1 MKRTRCWLGGFLELI
16 LTVAPLRPCIWLPTL
31 SEEADHRPF
40 EKTGNE
46 QQEVLHMDADDLV
59 AFRNTR
65 RIHRSA
71 WGSKDPVH
79 QRRAQVSH
87 LENSLA
93 RRAEQ
98 QLPPGEAA

>member
-1 MKRTRCWLGGFLELI
+1 
-16 LTVAPLRPCIWLPTL
+16 L
-31 SEEADHRPF
+31 SDEADDRPI

-46 QQEVLHMDADDLV
+46 QEVLHMDANDLA

-65 RIHRSA
+65 CIHRSA
-71 WGSKDPVH
+71 WGFKDPVH

-87 LENSLA
+87 LENPLTW
-93 RRAEQ
+93 RGEH